1 MRYYKECN
9 EKGFVIEVGA
19 GDALDGIEITQE
31 EYDTLLADMEAKMQ
45 YAEQV
50 YHQEISIDDVP
61 AEWREEVQYLVDR
74 KIATEGAFDPNE
86 ISDAEAV
93 AIITGGVDA

>member
-31 EYDTLLADMEAKMQ
+31 EYETLLADMEAKMQ
-45 YAEQV
+45 YTEQV
-50 YHQEISIDDVP
+50 YHQEIGIDEVP
-61 AEWREEVQYLVDR
+61 AEWREEVQYFVDG
-74 KIATEGAFDPNE
+74 KIATKGAFDPDE
-86 ISDAEAV
+86 ISDAEAL
-93 AIITGGVDA
+93 AIIQGVSE